1 MIRASFI
8 AALALFGTIGS
19 LAAQTVPV
27 LRSNVTV
34 SGDVVRI
41 GDFIDNAGDV
51 AQIAVFRAPD
61 LGTTGAVPV
70 SAVLAALRSHA
81 IIGVDAGAIHEVMV
95 TREARTLSQK
105 DIETEI
111 GRQLEHKN
119 GLGDA
124 GNLALTF
131 DRDVRVLQLDAS
143 HRGALTAIA
152 SRYDTRSAR
161 FDITFEIPRDGNASP
176 TRLRFTGTAIETVE
190 TAIVTRGVERGETL
204 KASDVVVERRPK
216 SEVGNDIATRDRVIG
231 MQMRKQLRAGQPL
244 RMADLAKADW
254 VQRDQ
259 NVSLVYETPGIYLTL
274 RGKAVESGTEGDMIS
289 VMNLQ
294 SKRVVQGTV
303 IAPGLVSM
311 AVIAPRI
318 TASLSPTNTKTPVA
332 E

>member
-1 MIRASFI
+1 MIRTSLF
-8 AALALFGTIGS
+8 AALTLLGTLGP
-19 LAAQTVPV
+19 LAAQTTPV

-41 GDFIDNAGDV
+41 GDFIDNAGDA

-70 SAVLAALRSHA
+70 SAVIAALRAHA
-81 IIGVDAGAIHEVMV
+81 IIGVDAGSIREVMV
-95 TREARTLSQK
+95 TREARTFTQK
-105 DIETEI
+105 DIETEVS
-111 GRQLEHKN
+111 RQLEHRN

-124 GNLALTF
+124 TNLALTF

-143 HRGALTAIA
+143 HRGGLTAIA
-152 SRYDTRSAR
+152 SRYDVRSAR
-161 FDITFEIPRDGNASP
+161 FDVTFEIARDGGFSP
-176 TRLRFTGTAIETVE
+176 TRLRFTGTAIEAVE
-190 TAIVTRGVERGETL
+190 TAIVTRSVERGETL
-204 KASDVVVERRPK
+204 KASDVTVERRPK
-216 SEVGNDIATRDRVIG
+216 SEVGNEVAARDRVIG

-259 NVSLVYETPGIYLTL
+259 NVSLVYEAPGIYLTL
-274 RGKAVESGTEGDMIS
+274 RGKAVENGTEGDMIS

-303 IAPGLVSM
+303 VAPGVVSM

-318 TASLSPTNTKTPVA
+318 TASLSPTTKTSVA

>member
-1 MIRASFI
+1 MIRTSLI
-8 AALALFGTIGS
+8 AALTLLGTLGP
-19 LAAQTVPV
+19 LAAQTTPV

-41 GDFIDNAGDV
+41 GDFIDNAGDA
-51 AQIAVFRAPD
+51 AQIAIFRAPD

-70 SAVLAALRSHA
+70 SAVIAALRAHA
-81 IIGVDAGAIHEVMV
+81 IIGVDAGSIRDVMV

-111 GRQLEHKN
+111 ARQLEHRG

-124 GNLALTF
+124 ANLALTF
-131 DRDVRVLQLDAS
+131 DRDVRILQLDAS
-143 HRGALTAIA
+143 NRGSLTAVA
-152 SRYDTRSAR
+152 SRYDARSAR
-161 FDITFEIPRDGNASP
+161 FDVTFEIAREGGLSP

-190 TAIVTRGVERGETL
+190 TAIVTRSVERGETL
-204 KASDVVVERRPK
+204 KASDVTIERRPK
-216 SEVGNDIATRDRVIG
+216 SEVGNETAARDRVIG

-244 RMADLAKADW
+244 RMPDLAKADW

-259 NVSLVYETPGIYLTL
+259 NVSIVYEAPGIYLTL
-274 RGKAVESGTEGDMIS
+274 RGKAVENGTEGDMIS

-311 AVIAPRI
+311 TVTAPRV
-318 TASLSPTNTKTPVA
+318 TASLSPAIKPSVA

>member
-1 MIRASFI
+1 MIRTSLI
-8 AALALFGTIGS
+8 AALALLGTIGP

-41 GDFIDNAGDV
+41 GDFIDNAGDA

-70 SAVLAALRSHA
+70 SAVLSALRTHA
-81 IIGVDAGAIHEVMV
+81 IIGVDAGTIREVMV

-105 DIETEI
+105 DIEIEI
-111 GRQLEHKN
+111 TKQLEHKN

-124 GNLALTF
+124 ANLTLTF

-152 SRYDTRSAR
+152 SRYDARSTRY
-161 FDITFEIPRDGNASP
+161 DITFEIPRDGNLSP
-176 TRLRFTGTAIETVE
+176 THLRFTGTAIETVE

-216 SEVGNDIATRDRVIG
+216 LEVGNDTATRDRVIG

-259 NVSLVYETPGIYLTL
+259 NVSLVYEAPGIYLTL

-303 IAPGLVSM
+303 IAPGVVSM
-311 AVIAPRI
+311 AIIGPRV
-318 TASLSPTNTKTPVA
+318 TASLSPAVTKPSVA